1 MTSKP
6 AHRAIKGKNS
16 SPELE
21 RERLAIQELL
31 AKGEE
36 EHWQIGLH
44 YNRIVNDHLIE
55 KSGDYKSPR
64 EFFLKNFRYVPAS
77 TLRLYGL
84 IARTFTEDVANKYGV
99 FGLRAL
105 LTYVKSAGSRLSQG
119 DPGNTLI
126 AIPQKDGSTKDKRFA
141 DCSRSELQ
149 DALRHQHE
157 KDAPSPPMDPYDRK
171 ILDGIRKAIRDIEG
185 DPPYVTIKTHD
196 EPQDGLVMDFRVP
209 AEHLQDLR
217 DSLVTVL
224 GNESG
229 KAADAG
235 NLNRAWKKLE
245 KFGKA
250 IGKFYGPAPKQ
261 KRAATV
267 PKQTK
272 HRARPRS

>member
-6 AHRAIKGKNS
+6 VARTIKGKNS

-21 RERLAIQELL
+21 RERLAIQDLL
-31 AKGEE
+31 AKGED

-44 YNRIVNDHLIE
+44 YDRIVNEHLIE
-55 KSGDYKSPR
+55 NSGHYKSPR
-64 EFFLKNFRYVPAS
+64 EFFIKHFRDVPAS

-84 IARTFTEDVANKYGV
+84 IAKTFTEDVSKRYGV
-99 FGLRAL
+99 TKLRAL
-105 LTYVKSAGSRLSQG
+105 LTYVKSAGSKLSQG

-126 AIPQKDGSTKDKRFA
+126 TIPQKDRSTKDKRFA

-196 EPQDGLVMDFRVP
+196 EPQDGLVIDFRVP
-209 AEHLQDLR
+209 AEHLEDLR

-224 GNESG
+224 GKESG
-229 KAADAG
+229 TAADNG
-235 NLNRAWKKLE
+235 KWNPNWKKVAKL
-245 KFGKA
+245 GKTLN
-250 IGKFYGPAPKQ
+250 KYFNPAPKH
-261 KRAATV
+261 KRATKA
-267 PKQTK
+267 PKQTR
-272 HRARPRS
+272 HRARARS